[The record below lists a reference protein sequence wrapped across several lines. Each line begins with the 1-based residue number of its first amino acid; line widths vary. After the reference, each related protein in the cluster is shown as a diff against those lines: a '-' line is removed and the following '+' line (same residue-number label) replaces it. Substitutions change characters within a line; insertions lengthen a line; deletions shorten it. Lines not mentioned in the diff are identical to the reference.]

1 MRAKQCIESLVASR
15 GATAVL
21 VLFEK
26 NGKFARVV
34 LEYPDEAKAAV
45 LFDLEADQ
53 VLDLVPA
60 DELDELI
67 AEFDAAGSSGQAR
80 SAGERGRVDDR
91 RLAAL
96 QLTVPRLPRRG
107 AHG

>member
-1 MRAKQCIESLVASR
+1 MPFSWVRVSTHTSRKLRDCIGKDPTRVRAKQCIESLVASR

-67 AEFDAAGSSGQAR
+67 AEFDAAGS
-80 SAGERGRVDDR
+80 
-91 RLAAL
+91 
-96 QLTVPRLPRRG
+96 
-107 AHG
+107 